1 LAEVTVFEAAQ
12 CLGISPDT
20 VRRRIGNGAL
30 KARKAVNGQN
40 FTWRVELPD
49 DVVASCLRTQ
59 ETPDSTREHSLE
71 ESVQALLDSQAALI
85 STLQAQVQAQLQQ
98 LEAKDKQIQELHV
111 LLREARELPAPGAGR
126 PWWRRLWGRG

>member
-1 LAEVTVFEAAQ
+1 LAEVSVFEAAQ

-30 KARKAVNGQN
+30 KARKAINGQN

-49 DVVASCLRTQ
+49 DLVASCLRNQEEPHATQ
-59 ETPDSTREHSLE
+59 ETSREG
-71 ESVQALLDSQAALI
+71 SVQALLDSQAALI

-111 LLREARELPAPGAGR
+111 LLREARELPAPRSAR
-126 PWWRRLWGRG
+126 RWWRFWGS

>member
-1 LAEVTVFEAAQ
+1 LAEVSVFEAAQ

-20 VRRRIGNGAL
+20 VRRRIGNGVL
-30 KARKAVNGQN
+30 KARKAANGQN

-49 DVVASCLRTQ
+49 DLVASCLRSQ
-59 ETPDSTREHSLE
+59 EEPHHAQEKRRE
-71 ESVQALLDSQAALI
+71 ESVQDLLDSQAALI

-111 LLREARELPAPGAGR
+111 LLREARELPAPRGTR
-126 PWWRRLWGRG
+126 PWWRFWQS